1 MRKINNETNAKM
13 IRDNRLRIKKARIQ
27 TFDTYMRCQNQW
39 HKYRRRGEGG
49 GWGEEWKGGGWEYD
63 NRGRGWGCRAFC
75 HKAIYKIT

>member
-1 MRKINNETNAKM
+1 MRKINNETTNAKM

-49 GWGEEWKGGGWEYD
+49 GEEWRGGGGGSIKTGVGD
-63 NRGRGWGCRAFC
+63 GDVGHF
-75 HKAIYKIT
+75 AIRLYIK